1 MYYDKSVQYFSD
13 ITIMIQEHICVYY
26 AKDNSDGW
34 IKSFLTKNNIDN
46 DNILAIIDGKLIAYN
61 IDPRYRDDNIVC
73 KEYTD
78 YIRLAGIVIL
88 MARDIIR
95 STRVIYGINAPI
107 RELHK
112 DYMLKFIEEIVRILG
127 VGNVDLAINKIK
139 EFRNAYLHREL
150 PKEYY
155 REFNDSSKYTVID
168 DICRYGL
175 IDIDED
181 QKGLIDISYNEKIIR
196 YLYSLVAGLYLK

>member
-26 AKDNSDGW
+26 AKDDSDEW

-46 DNILAIIDGKLIAYN
+46 DNILAIIDGKLIVYN
-61 IDPRYRDDNIVC
+61 VDQMYRDDNIVC

-78 YIRLAGIVIL
+78 YIRLEGIVIL

-95 STRVIYGINAPI
+95 STRIIYGIDHLI
-107 RELHK
+107 YTLHEN
-112 DYMLKFIEEIVRILG
+112 YMLKFIEEIIRILG

-139 EFRNAYLHREL
+139 HFRSAYLRREL

-181 QKGLIDISYNEKIIR
+181 QKGMIDISYNEKIIR

>member
-1 MYYDKSVQYFSD
+1 MYYNKLTPYFND

-26 AKDNSDGW
+26 AKDNSDDW
-34 IKSFLTKNNIDN
+34 IKSFLKNNNIDN
-46 DNILAIIDGKLIAYN
+46 DNILAIIDGKLITYN
-61 IDPRYRDDNIVC
+61 VDPRYRDDNIVC
-73 KEYTD
+73 TEYTD

-95 STRVIYGINAPI
+95 STRAIYGINPPI
-107 RELHK
+107 IDLHK
-112 DYMLKFIEEIVRILG
+112 DYILKFIEEIVRILG

-139 EFRNAYLHREL
+139 QFRSAYLHRDL

-155 REFNDSSKYTVID
+155 REFNSSSKYTVID

>member
-1 MYYDKSVQYFSD
+1 MYNINLTPYFSD

-26 AKDNSDGW
+26 AKDNSDDW
-34 IKSFLTKNNIDN
+34 IKSFLKNNNIDN
-46 DNILAIIDGKLIAYN
+46 DNILAIIDGKLITYN
-61 IDPRYRDDNIVC
+61 VDPSYRDDNIVC
-73 KEYTD
+73 NEYTD
-78 YIRLAGIVIL
+78 YIRLDSIVIL

-95 STRVIYGINAPI
+95 STRSIYGINPPI

-139 EFRNAYLHREL
+139 QFRSAYLRREL

>member
-1 MYYDKSVQYFSD
+1 
-13 ITIMIQEHICVYY
+13 MIQEHICVYY
-26 AKDNSDGW
+26 AKDDSDEW

-61 IDPRYRDDNIVC
+61 VDQMYRDDNIVC

-78 YIRLAGIVIL
+78 YIRLDGIIIL

-95 STRVIYGINAPI
+95 STRVAYGINPPI
-107 RELHK
+107 LELHK
-112 DYMLKFIEEIVRILG
+112 DYMLKFIEEIIRILG

-139 EFRNAYLHREL
+139 QFRSAYLRREL

-181 QKGLIDISYNEKIIR
+181 QKGMIDISYNEKIIR

>member
-46 DNILAIIDGKLIAYN
+46 DNILAIIDGKLIVYN
-61 IDPRYRDDNIVC
+61 VDPKYRDDNIVC

-78 YIRLAGIVIL
+78 YIRLEYIIIL

-95 STRVIYGINAPI
+95 STKAVYGINQPI

-112 DYMLKFIEEIVRILG
+112 DHMLKFIEEIVRILG

-139 EFRNAYLHREL
+139 QFRSAYLRRQL

>member
-1 MYYDKSVQYFSD
+1 MYYNKLTPYFND

-26 AKDNSDGW
+26 AKDDSDEW

-46 DNILAIIDGKLIAYN
+46 DNILAIIDRKLITYN
-61 IDPRYRDDNIVC
+61 VDPIRSDDYIVC

-78 YIRLAGIVIL
+78 YIRLDGIVIL

-95 STRVIYGINAPI
+95 STKAIYGINPPI
-107 RELHK
+107 IELHK

-139 EFRNAYLHREL
+139 QFRSAYLRREL

-155 REFNDSSKYTVID
+155 REFNSASKYIVID
-168 DICRYGL
+168 DIYRYGL

>member
-1 MYYDKSVQYFSD
+1 MYYNKLTPYFSD

-26 AKDNSDGW
+26 AKDDSDEW

-46 DNILAIIDGKLIAYN
+46 DNILAIIDGKLITYN
-61 IDPRYRDDNIVC
+61 VDPIRSDDYIVC

-78 YIRLAGIVIL
+78 YIRLDSIVIL

-95 STRVIYGINAPI
+95 STKAIYGINPPI
-107 RELHK
+107 IDLHK

-139 EFRNAYLHREL
+139 QFRSTYLHREL

-155 REFNDSSKYTVID
+155 REFNSSSKYTVID

>member
-1 MYYDKSVQYFSD
+1 MYYNKLTPYFND

-26 AKDNSDGW
+26 AKDNSDDW
-34 IKSFLTKNNIDN
+34 IKSFLKNNNIDN
-46 DNILAIIDGKLIAYN
+46 DNILAIIDGKLITYN
-61 IDPRYRDDNIVC
+61 VDPRYRDNNIVC
-73 KEYTD
+73 NEYTD

-95 STRVIYGINAPI
+95 STRVAYGINTPI
-107 RELHK
+107 LELHK

-139 EFRNAYLHREL
+139 EFRSVYLRREL

>member
-1 MYYDKSVQYFSD
+1 MYNINLAPYFSD

-26 AKDNSDGW
+26 AKDNSIEW
-34 IKSFLTKNNIDN
+34 VNYFLKDNNIDN
-46 DNILAIIDGKLIAYN
+46 DNILAIIDGKLITYN
-61 IDPRYRDDNIVC
+61 VDPMYRDDNIVC

-78 YIRLAGIVIL
+78 YIRLEGIVIL

-95 STRVIYGINAPI
+95 STRIIYGIDHPI
-107 RELHK
+107 YTLHEN
-112 DYMLKFIEEIVRILG
+112 YMLKFIEEIIRILG

-139 EFRNAYLHREL
+139 QFRSAYLHREL

-155 REFNDSSKYTVID
+155 REFNSSSKYTVID

>member
-1 MYYDKSVQYFSD
+1 MYYNKLTPYFND

-26 AKDNSDGW
+26 AKDNSDDW
-34 IKSFLTKNNIDN
+34 IKSFLKNNNIDN
-46 DNILAIIDGKLIAYN
+46 DNILAIIDGKLITYN
-61 IDPRYRDDNIVC
+61 VDPRYRDDIIVC
-73 KEYTD
+73 NEYTD
-78 YIRLAGIVIL
+78 YIRLDSIVIL

-95 STRVIYGINAPI
+95 STKAIYGINPPI
-107 RELHK
+107 IDLHK

-139 EFRNAYLHREL
+139 EFRSAYLRREL

>member
-1 MYYDKSVQYFSD
+1 MYYNKLTPYFND

-26 AKDNSDGW
+26 AKDDSDEW
-34 IKSFLTKNNIDN
+34 IKSFLMKNNIDN
-46 DNILAIIDGKLIAYN
+46 DNILAIIDGKLITYN
-61 IDPRYRDDNIVC
+61 VDPRYRDDNIVC
-73 KEYTD
+73 NEYTD
-78 YIRLAGIVIL
+78 YIRLDSIVIL

-95 STRVIYGINAPI
+95 STRVAYGINPPI
-107 RELHK
+107 LELHK
-112 DYMLKFIEEIVRILG
+112 DYMLKFIEEIIRILG

-139 EFRNAYLHREL
+139 QFRSAYLRRQL

>member
-1 MYYDKSVQYFSD
+1 MYYNKLTPYFSD

-26 AKDNSDGW
+26 AKDNSDDW
-34 IKSFLTKNNIDN
+34 IKSFLKNNNIDN
-46 DNILAIIDGKLIAYN
+46 DNILAIIDGKLIVYN
-61 IDPRYRDDNIVC
+61 IDPRYRDENIVC

-78 YIRLAGIVIL
+78 YIRLDGIVIL

-95 STRVIYGINAPI
+95 STRVIYGIDHPI
-107 RELHK
+107 YTLHK
-112 DYMLKFIEEIVRILG
+112 DYMLKFIEEIIRILG

-139 EFRNAYLHREL
+139 QFRSAYLRREL

-155 REFNDSSKYTVID
+155 REFNSSSKYTVID

>member
-1 MYYDKSVQYFSD
+1 MYNINLTPYFSD

-26 AKDNSDGW
+26 AKDNSDDW
-34 IKSFLTKNNIDN
+34 IKSFLKNNNIDN

-73 KEYTD
+73 TEYTD

-95 STRVIYGINAPI
+95 STKAIYGINPPI
-107 RELHK
+107 IELHK

-139 EFRNAYLHREL
+139 QFRSAYLHREL

-155 REFNDSSKYTVID
+155 REFNSSSKYTVID
-168 DICRYGL
+168 DICKYGL

>member
-1 MYYDKSVQYFSD
+1 MYNINLAPYFSD

-26 AKDNSDGW
+26 AKDNSIEW
-34 IKSFLTKNNIDN
+34 VNYFLKDNNIDN

-61 IDPRYRDDNIVC
+61 VDPMYRDDNIVC

-78 YIRLAGIVIL
+78 YIRLDGIVIL

-95 STRVIYGINAPI
+95 STRVIYGIDHPI
-107 RELHK
+107 YTLHK
-112 DYMLKFIEEIVRILG
+112 DYMLKFIEEIIRILG

-139 EFRNAYLHREL
+139 QFRSAYLHREL

-155 REFNDSSKYTVID
+155 REFNSSSKYTVID
-168 DICRYGL
+168 DICKYGL

>member
-1 MYYDKSVQYFSD
+1 MYYNKLTPYFND

-26 AKDNSDGW
+26 AKDNSDDW
-34 IKSFLTKNNIDN
+34 IKSFLKNNNIDN
-46 DNILAIIDGKLIAYN
+46 DNILAIIDGKLITYN
-61 IDPRYRDDNIVC
+61 VDPRYRDDNIVC
-73 KEYTD
+73 NEYTD
-78 YIRLAGIVIL
+78 YIRLDSIVIL

-95 STRVIYGINAPI
+95 STKAIYGINLPI
-107 RELHK
+107 IELHK

-139 EFRNAYLHREL
+139 QFRSAYLRREL

-196 YLYSLVAGLYLK
+196 YLYSLIAGLYLK

>member
-1 MYYDKSVQYFSD
+1 MYYNKLTPYFND

-26 AKDNSDGW
+26 AKDNSDDW
-34 IKSFLTKNNIDN
+34 IKSFLKNNNIDN

-78 YIRLAGIVIL
+78 YIRLAGIIIL

-95 STRVIYGINAPI
+95 STRVAYGINQPI
-107 RELHK
+107 LELHK
-112 DYMLKFIEEIVRILG
+112 DYMLKFIEEIIRILG

-139 EFRNAYLHREL
+139 QFRSAYLRREL

>member
-1 MYYDKSVQYFSD
+1 MYYNKLTPYFND

-26 AKDNSDGW
+26 AKDDSDEW

-61 IDPRYRDDNIVC
+61 VDQMYRDDNIVC

-78 YIRLAGIVIL
+78 YIRLDGIVIL

-95 STRVIYGINAPI
+95 STRVAYGINPPI
-107 RELHK
+107 LELHK
-112 DYMLKFIEEIVRILG
+112 DYMLKFIEEIIRILG

-139 EFRNAYLHREL
+139 QFRSAYLRREL

>member
-1 MYYDKSVQYFSD
+1 MYYNKLTPYFND

-26 AKDNSDGW
+26 AKDDSDEW

-61 IDPRYRDDNIVC
+61 VDQMYRDDNIVC

-78 YIRLAGIVIL
+78 YIRLDGIIIL

-95 STRVIYGINAPI
+95 STRVAYGINPPI
-107 RELHK
+107 LELHK
-112 DYMLKFIEEIVRILG
+112 DYMLKFIEEIIRILG

-139 EFRNAYLHREL
+139 QFRSAYLRREL

-181 QKGLIDISYNEKIIR
+181 QKGMIDISYNEKIIR

>member
-1 MYYDKSVQYFSD
+1 MYYNKLTPYFND

-26 AKDNSDGW
+26 AKDNSIEW
-34 IKSFLTKNNIDN
+34 IKSFLTNNNIDN

-61 IDPRYRDDNIVC
+61 IDPSYSDDNIVC
-73 KEYTD
+73 NEYTD
-78 YIRLAGIVIL
+78 YIRLDGIVIL

-95 STRVIYGINAPI
+95 STKAVYGINLSI

-112 DYMLKFIEEIVRILG
+112 YYMLKFIEEIVRILG

-139 EFRNAYLHREL
+139 QFRSAYLRREL
-150 PKEYY
+150 PKQYY
-155 REFNDSSKYTVID
+155 REFNSSSKYTVID

-175 IDIDED
+175 IDIDES
-181 QKGLIDISYNEKIIR
+181 QKGLIDISYYEKIIR

>member
-1 MYYDKSVQYFSD
+1 MYYNKLTPYFND

-26 AKDNSDGW
+26 AKDNSDDW
-34 IKSFLTKNNIDN
+34 IKSFLKNNNIDN

-61 IDPRYRDDNIVC
+61 IDPRYRDDNIIC

-78 YIRLAGIVIL
+78 YIRLDGIVIL

-95 STRVIYGINAPI
+95 TTRVIYGIDHPI
-107 RELHK
+107 YTLHK

-139 EFRNAYLHREL
+139 EFRSEYLRREL

>member
-1 MYYDKSVQYFSD
+1 MYYNKLTPYFND

-26 AKDNSDGW
+26 AKDDSDEW
-34 IKSFLTKNNIDN
+34 IKSFLTKTNIDN

-61 IDPRYRDDNIVC
+61 VGSMYRDDNIVC

-78 YIRLAGIVIL
+78 YIRLDGIVIL

-95 STRVIYGINAPI
+95 STRVIYGIDHPI
-107 RELHK
+107 YTLHK

-139 EFRNAYLHREL
+139 QFRSAYLHREL

>member
-1 MYYDKSVQYFSD
+1 MYYNKLTPYFND

-26 AKDNSDGW
+26 AKDNSIEW
-34 IKSFLTKNNIDN
+34 IKSFLTNNNIDN

-73 KEYTD
+73 NEYTD
-78 YIRLAGIVIL
+78 YIRLSGIVIL

-95 STRVIYGINAPI
+95 STKAVYGINPPI

-112 DYMLKFIEEIVRILG
+112 DHMLKFIEEIVRILG

-139 EFRNAYLHREL
+139 QFRSAYLRREL

>member
-1 MYYDKSVQYFSD
+1 MYNINLSPYFSD

-26 AKDNSDGW
+26 AKDNSIEW
-34 IKSFLTKNNIDN
+34 IKSFLTNNNIDN
-46 DNILAIIDGKLIAYN
+46 DNILAIIDGKLITYN
-61 IDPRYRDDNIVC
+61 VYPRYRDNNIVC

-88 MARDIIR
+88 LARDIIR
-95 STRVIYGINAPI
+95 STKAIYGINPPI
-107 RELHK
+107 IDLHK

-139 EFRNAYLHREL
+139 QFRSAYLRREL

-155 REFNDSSKYTVID
+155 REFNSSSKYTVID

>member
-1 MYYDKSVQYFSD
+1 MYYNKLMPYFND

-26 AKDNSDGW
+26 AKDDSDEW

-46 DNILAIIDGKLIAYN
+46 DNILAIIDGKLIVYN
-61 IDPRYRDDNIVC
+61 VDPMYRGDNIVC

-78 YIRLAGIVIL
+78 YIRLEGIVIL

-95 STRVIYGINAPI
+95 STRIIYGIDHPI
-107 RELHK
+107 YTLHEN
-112 DYMLKFIEEIVRILG
+112 YMLKFIEEIIRILG

-139 EFRNAYLHREL
+139 QFRSAYLRREL

-155 REFNDSSKYTVID
+155 REFNSSSKYTVID

>member
-1 MYYDKSVQYFSD
+1 MYYNKLTPYFND

-26 AKDNSDGW
+26 AKDNSDDW
-34 IKSFLTKNNIDN
+34 IKSFLKNNNIDN
-46 DNILAIIDGKLIAYN
+46 DNILAIIDGKLITYN
-61 IDPRYRDDNIVC
+61 VDPMYRDDNIVC

-78 YIRLAGIVIL
+78 YIRLDGIVIL

-95 STRVIYGINAPI
+95 STRVIYGIDHPI
-107 RELHK
+107 YTLHK
-112 DYMLKFIEEIVRILG
+112 DYMLKFIEEIIRILG

-139 EFRNAYLHREL
+139 QFRSAYLRRQL

-155 REFNDSSKYTVID
+155 REFNNSSKYTVID

>member
-1 MYYDKSVQYFSD
+1 MYYNKLTPYFND

-26 AKDNSDGW
+26 AKDDSDEW

-78 YIRLAGIVIL
+78 YIRLEGIVIL

-95 STRVIYGINAPI
+95 FTQVIYGIDHPI
-107 RELHK
+107 YTLHEE
-112 DYMLKFIEEIVRILG
+112 YMLKFIGEIIRILG

-139 EFRNAYLHREL
+139 QFRSAYLRREL

-155 REFNDSSKYTVID
+155 REFNSSSKYTVID
-168 DICRYGL
+168 NICRYGL

>member
-1 MYYDKSVQYFSD
+1 MYYNKLTPYFND

-26 AKDNSDGW
+26 AKDDSDEW
-34 IKSFLTKNNIDN
+34 IKSFLKNNNIDN

-61 IDPRYRDDNIVC
+61 VDSMYRDDNIVC

-78 YIRLAGIVIL
+78 YIRLDGIVIL

-95 STRVIYGINAPI
+95 STRVIYGINPPI
-107 RELHK
+107 IDLHK

-139 EFRNAYLHREL
+139 QFRSAYLHREL

-155 REFNDSSKYTVID
+155 REFNSSSKYTVID
-168 DICRYGL
+168 DICKYGL

-181 QKGLIDISYNEKIIR
+181 QKGMIDISYNEKIIR

>member
-1 MYYDKSVQYFSD
+1 MYYNKLTPYFND

-26 AKDNSDGW
+26 AKDNSDDW
-34 IKSFLTKNNIDN
+34 IKSFLKNNNIDN
-46 DNILAIIDGKLIAYN
+46 DNILAIIDGKLITYN
-61 IDPRYRDDNIVC
+61 VDPRYRDDNIVC
-73 KEYTD
+73 NEYTD
-78 YIRLAGIVIL
+78 YIRLDSIVIL

-95 STRVIYGINAPI
+95 STRAIYGINPPI
-107 RELHK
+107 CELHK

-139 EFRNAYLHREL
+139 EFRSAYLRREL

>member
-1 MYYDKSVQYFSD
+1 MYYNKLTPYFSD

-26 AKDNSDGW
+26 AKDDSDEW
-34 IKSFLTKNNIDN
+34 IKSFLKNNNIDN
-46 DNILAIIDGKLIAYN
+46 DNILAIIDGKLITYN
-61 IDPRYRDDNIVC
+61 VDPMYRDDNIVC

-78 YIRLAGIVIL
+78 YIRLDGIVIL

-95 STRVIYGINAPI
+95 STKVVYGINPPI

-112 DYMLKFIEEIVRILG
+112 DYMLKFIEEIIRILG

-139 EFRNAYLHREL
+139 QFRSAYLRREL

-155 REFNDSSKYTVID
+155 REFNSSSKYTVID

-175 IDIDED
+175 IDIEED

>member
-1 MYYDKSVQYFSD
+1 
-13 ITIMIQEHICVYY
+13 
-26 AKDNSDGW
+26 
-34 IKSFLTKNNIDN
+34 
-46 DNILAIIDGKLIAYN
+46 
-61 IDPRYRDDNIVC
+61 
-73 KEYTD
+73 
-78 YIRLAGIVIL
+78 
-88 MARDIIR
+88 
-95 STRVIYGINAPI
+95 
-107 RELHK
+107 
-112 DYMLKFIEEIVRILG
+112 MLKFIEEIVRILG

-139 EFRNAYLHREL
+139 EFRSAYLRREL

>member
-1 MYYDKSVQYFSD
+1 MYYNKLTPYFSD

-26 AKDNSDGW
+26 AKDDSDEW

-46 DNILAIIDGKLIAYN
+46 DNILAIIDGKLITYN
-61 IDPRYRDDNIVC
+61 VDPIRSDDYIVC

-78 YIRLAGIVIL
+78 YIRLDGIVIL

-95 STRVIYGINAPI
+95 STRVIYGIDHPI
-107 RELHK
+107 YTLHK

-139 EFRNAYLHREL
+139 QFRSAYLRRQL

>member
-1 MYYDKSVQYFSD
+1 MYYNKLTPYFND

-26 AKDNSDGW
+26 AKDDSDEW

-46 DNILAIIDGKLIAYN
+46 DNILAIIDGKLIVYN
-61 IDPRYRDDNIVC
+61 VDPMYRDDNIVC
-73 KEYTD
+73 NEYTD
-78 YIRLAGIVIL
+78 YIRLDSIVIL

-95 STRVIYGINAPI
+95 STRIIYGIDHPI
-107 RELHK
+107 YTLHK

-139 EFRNAYLHREL
+139 QFRSAYLRRQL

>member
-1 MYYDKSVQYFSD
+1 MYNINLAPYFSD
-13 ITIMIQEHICVYY
+13 ITIMIQEHIYVYY
-26 AKDNSDGW
+26 AKDNSIEW
-34 IKSFLTKNNIDN
+34 VNYFLKDNNIDN
-46 DNILAIIDGKLIAYN
+46 DNILAIIDGKLITYN
-61 IDPRYRDDNIVC
+61 IDPIRSDDYIAC

-78 YIRLAGIVIL
+78 YIRLDSIVIL
-88 MARDIIR
+88 MAMDIIR
-95 STRVIYGINAPI
+95 STKAIYGINPPI
-107 RELHK
+107 IDLHK

-139 EFRNAYLHREL
+139 QFRSAYLRREL

>member
-1 MYYDKSVQYFSD
+1 MYYNKLTPYFND

-26 AKDNSDGW
+26 AKDDSDEW

-61 IDPRYRDDNIVC
+61 VDQMYRDDNIVC

-78 YIRLAGIVIL
+78 YIRLDGIVIL

-95 STRVIYGINAPI
+95 STRVIYGIDHPI
-107 RELHK
+107 YTLHK

-139 EFRNAYLHREL
+139 QFRSAYLHREL

-155 REFNDSSKYTVID
+155 REFNSSSKYTVID

-181 QKGLIDISYNEKIIR
+181 QKGMIDISYNEKIIR

>member
-1 MYYDKSVQYFSD
+1 MYYNKLTPYFSD

-26 AKDNSDGW
+26 AKDDSDEW
-34 IKSFLTKNNIDN
+34 VKSFLTKNNIDN
-46 DNILAIIDGKLIAYN
+46 DNILAIIDGKLITYN
-61 IDPRYRDDNIVC
+61 VDPIRSDDYIVC

-78 YIRLAGIVIL
+78 YIRLDSIVIL

-95 STRVIYGINAPI
+95 STKAIYGINPPI
-107 RELHK
+107 IDLHK
-112 DYMLKFIEEIVRILG
+112 DYMLKFIEEIVKILG

-139 EFRNAYLHREL
+139 QFRSEYLHREL

-155 REFNDSSKYTVID
+155 REFNSSSKYTVID

>member
-1 MYYDKSVQYFSD
+1 MYNINLAPYFSD

-46 DNILAIIDGKLIAYN
+46 DNILAIIDGKLIVYN

-73 KEYTD
+73 DEYTD
-78 YIRLAGIVIL
+78 YIRLNGIVIL

-95 STRVIYGINAPI
+95 STKAVYGINPPI

-112 DYMLKFIEEIVRILG
+112 DHMLKFIEEIVRILG

-139 EFRNAYLHREL
+139 QFRSAYLCREL

>member
-1 MYYDKSVQYFSD
+1 MYYNKLTPYFND

-46 DNILAIIDGKLIAYN
+46 DNILAIIDGKLIVYN

-73 KEYTD
+73 DEYTD
-78 YIRLAGIVIL
+78 YIRLNGIVIL

-95 STRVIYGINAPI
+95 STKAVYGINPPI

-112 DYMLKFIEEIVRILG
+112 DHMLKFIEEIVRILG

-139 EFRNAYLHREL
+139 QFRSAYLRRQL

-175 IDIDED
+175 INIDED

-196 YLYSLVAGLYLK
+196 YL

>member
-1 MYYDKSVQYFSD
+1 MYYNKLTPYFND

-26 AKDNSDGW
+26 AKDDSDEW

-46 DNILAIIDGKLIAYN
+46 DNILAIIDGKLITYN
-61 IDPRYRDDNIVC
+61 VDPRYRDDNIVC
-73 KEYTD
+73 NEYTD
-78 YIRLAGIVIL
+78 YIRLDSIVIL

-95 STRVIYGINAPI
+95 STRVAYGINPPI
-107 RELHK
+107 LELHK
-112 DYMLKFIEEIVRILG
+112 DYMLKFIEEIIRILG

-139 EFRNAYLHREL
+139 QFRSAYLRRQL